1 MDKRNFRKWAEEQM
15 KIFKEL
21 LEPIKEVSPIEYES
35 AVAEYFRELNLWI
48 KAYEGEEMTNAEINE
63 ILDRKKFTEEFIE
76 KWKRGDL
83 GLTFPP
89 LSLMGMKHK
98 KEVDEF
104 YRKLALNEGNKAFWE
119 AIELKTRII
128 MPGEERGKKQR
139 GHPVTPLQ
147 PITMTLWILRR
158 GKY

>member
-1 MDKRNFRKWAEEQM
+1 MDKRNFRKWAEEQI

-35 AVAEYFRELNLWI
+35 AVAEYSRELNLWI

-89 LSLMGMKHK
+89 CH
-98 KEVDEF
+98 
-104 YRKLALNEGNKAFWE
+104 
-119 AIELKTRII
+119 
-128 MPGEERGKKQR
+128 
-139 GHPVTPLQ
+139 
-147 PITMTLWILRR
+147 
-158 GKY
+158 